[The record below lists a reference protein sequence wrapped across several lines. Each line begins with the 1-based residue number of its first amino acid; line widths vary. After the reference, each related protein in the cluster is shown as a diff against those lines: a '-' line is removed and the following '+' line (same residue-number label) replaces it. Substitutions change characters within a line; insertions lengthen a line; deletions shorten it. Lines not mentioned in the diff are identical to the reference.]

1 MAEIKDIAELLA
13 DKGFIQ
19 LQKKRSAFNA
29 FKVLRLK
36 HYEIRHSNVLAWLF
50 KPQESHEFG
59 FAFLEQFLLRLS
71 TCTASEKQKEN
82 INHALL
88 LLAQGGMHVSVRREE
103 RSKDKKRVDLQIE
116 CFLPD
121 VKNKRRGVVILV
133 ENKVHAEQGKDQ
145 LAEYLNHAEKIFLGE
160 DEDKNKNKNKDEVKI
175 IPVYLTVD
183 EDDEPSGERGDDY
196 FHLTYTAVLEILE
209 SLMGAANSDRRE
221 KSAGLFIKDY
231 IKTLQELLDMST
243 EEQEYAKEIYRK
255 YKNVID
261 FICASGEN
269 CITDAGKQFVEQ
281 YNQSLEQNKDFKLSV
296 IDKGN
301 AHFFPFTDTV
311 LQGTKGGN
319 DKDWRGGAVC
329 GYFFQL
335 NTINGDDAD
344 GFKGTLALKIEVGPF
359 VDSEKRQ
366 NLLTAL
372 DSKGITYSKGSGG
385 SSRYTRLSCKKLP
398 GSRIIEDVTDVD
410 EVAGKMKELFEE
422 TKEMREKLH
431 EGIAE

>member
-13 DKGFIQ
+13 DKGFIR

-29 FKVLRLK
+29 FEVLRLK
-36 HYEIRHSNVLAWLF
+36 HHEIRHSNVLAWLF

-59 FAFLEQFLLRLS
+59 FAFLEQFLLKL
-71 TCTASEKQKEN
+71 ASCAKPGTQSDN
-82 INHALL
+82 ITRALH

-121 VKNKRRGVVILV
+121 AEDGRSGFVILV
-133 ENKVHAEQGKDQ
+133 ENKVHAKQGDDQ
-145 LAEYLNHAEKIFLGE
+145 LAEYLNHAEEVFRKYP
-160 DEDKNKNKNKDEVKI
+160 NVKI

-281 YNQSLEQNKDFKLSV
+281 YNKERSKEELGV
-296 IDKGN
+296 IDNKSN

-311 LQGTKGGN
+311 LQGTKGGKAEFAYGSGLERHN
-319 DKDWRGGAVC
+319 V
-329 GYFFQL
+329 
-335 NTINGDDAD
+335 
-344 GFKGTLALKIEVGPF
+344 FKRKQRVIEVHKAF
-359 VDSEKRQ
+359 LQKIAKQQ
-366 NLLTAL
+366 NN
-372 DSKGITYSKGSGG
+372 
-385 SSRYTRLSCKKLP
+385 
-398 GSRIIEDVTDVD
+398 
-410 EVAGKMKELFEE
+410 
-422 TKEMREKLH
+422 
-431 EGIAE
+431 